1 MRERAFEVGIRC
13 IGAHYGV
20 RHQLRKL
27 QEELKELSDA
37 IDEHLYFGRKVTKDH
52 VAEEMADCFVLGL
65 QLMGLMAITPFK
77 ILYIAA
83 FKVKR
88 QIWRINTDK
97 EAKEY
102 AVQRE
107 KDILQWFLDKGITD
121 GLHGKRMM
129 DKNEEA
135 EFPSDNCR
143 VAYRRGY
150 RLGEGARKSHDKA
163 QPD

>member
-27 QEELKELSDA
+27 QGELRELSEA
-37 IDEHLYFGRKVTKDH
+37 IDEHLYFNRKVTKDH

-77 ILYIAA
+77 ILYVAV

-88 QIWRINTDK
+88 QIWRINNGKD
-97 EAKEY
+97 AKEY
-102 AVQRE
+102 AEPRE
-107 KDILQWFLDKGITD
+107 KDVIQWFVDKGITD
-121 GLHGKRMM
+121 GLHGSRMM

-135 EFPSDNCR
+135 EFPSDECL
-143 VAYRRGY
+143 AGYRRGY
-150 RLGEGARKSHDKA
+150 RLGESARQRK
-163 QPD
+163 